1 MIRIHPG
8 CVSDSEEFSTL
19 STDIEIDGE
28 KTNVYLS
35 VQPEYGKFFAPER
48 ADYALIGLLAY
59 AMRHGHDIICEV
71 PVTEELLYNIR
82 EMLIPTLVRSDSR
95 GYHTKIQADIAPPL
109 KKLPFAVGKLGAVGT
124 GVSFG
129 VDSAYT
135 ILKHFNSV
143 YPNQNLTHLCI
154 FQNGSA
160 VTADPL
166 INEKIFEHAEA
177 VAKEFNLPIL
187 KVESNV
193 KTFVKQKHVASHT
206 YKDVLIMY
214 AMQKLWR
221 VYYYSGAYPFSDF
234 SLKDNLYTATGHF
247 DPFLLDCFSTSNLR
261 IVPAGSEGDRDD
273 KIDFIIDN
281 PIVQKYLHVCVLKPF
296 NCGKCFKCY
305 RMLLA
310 LDAAGKLDEF
320 RESFDIDDYLK
331 KRKKIYGYLNNRI
344 KEDPNHPFLAKS
356 YKILYERHKKLFD
369 KLNAK
374 K

>member
-8 CVSDSEEFSTL
+8 YVKDSEGLSTL

-35 VQPEYGKFFAPER
+35 VEPQYGKFLSPER

-59 AMRHGHDIICEV
+59 AMRHGHDIICEA

-82 EMLIPTLVRSDSR
+82 EILLPTLVRSDSR
-95 GYHTKIQADIAPPL
+95 SYHTKIQADIAPPL

-124 GVSFG
+124 GVSLG

-177 VAKEFNLPIL
+177 VAKEFNLPLL

-193 KTFVKQKHVASHT
+193 KSFVKQKHVASHT

-221 VYYYSGAYPFSDF
+221 VYYYSGGYSFSDF
-234 SLKDNLYTATGHF
+234 SLKNNLYTATAHF
-247 DPFLLDCFSTSNLR
+247 EPFLLDCFSISNLR
-261 IVPAGSEGDRDD
+261 IVPSGSEGDRDD
-273 KIDFIIDN
+273 KINFIIDN
-281 PIVQKYLHVCVLKPF
+281 PIVQKYLPSVCLS
-296 NCGKCFKCY
+296 
-305 RMLLA
+305 RLTAASA
-310 LDAAGKLDEF
+310 LNVGARFWHSTRRINL
-320 RESFDIDDYLK
+320 RITESHSTSTNISS
-331 KRKKIYGYLNNRI
+331 NE
-344 KEDPNHPFLAKS
+344 KES
-356 YKILYERHKKLFD
+356 TSI
-369 KLNAK
+369 
-374 K
+374 